1 MLKLNND
8 ITSILKAYL
17 KCDEISCNN
26 YGTYVLIFRLHYKKK
41 IYCKKCYNKKKRVFI
56 FFLFCSHMIW

>member
-41 IYCKKCYNKKKRVFI
+41 IYCKKCYNKILDKYYSNRWDWI
-56 FFLFCSHMIW
+56 